1 VSRHRPY
8 AQSVSPDHR
17 RPCLNPCALGADQ
30 ITHHA
35 SGVASLPTTLRSC
48 GRGRPLPF
56 GSRAWPETVP
66 TKEALV
72 RGSETGTPSPKQGS
86 ALAKIGEYK
95 GKQELFARQTPETL
109 ETLRQTAI
117 VESSECSNRLEGITA
132 PHKRIA
138 ALVLKATTPR
148 DRSEQEIAGYRDA
161 LNLVH
166 ESARHMPLAVNVC
179 LQLHSMLYR
188 YLPQDGGGWK
198 MTNNEIVERTA
209 DGTVDR
215 VRFRAVS
222 AVATPQAMQQL
233 EASYGAAVTEHTKEP
248 LLVVPLAILDFLC
261 IHPFSDGNGR
271 VSRLLTLMLLYH
283 FGHDVGRYISLE
295 RIFEQSK
302 ETYYEALESSSHGW
316 HNSEHD
322 VHPWLNY
329 FWGVLIRA
337 YKEFE
342 ERVGTLGT
350 GRGSKTEQIQAAV
363 ARRVTPFAIS
373 EIEADCPGVSRD
385 MIRVVLRRMRDHGV
399 LRSEGR
405 GPGARWVKSGQVT
418 K

>member
-1 VSRHRPY
+1 MP
-8 AQSVSPDHR
+8 ALTIDF
-17 RPCLNPCALGADQ
+17 LNNLNL
-30 ITHHA
+30 T
-35 SGVASLPTTLRSC
+35 
-48 GRGRPLPF
+48 
-56 GSRAWPETVP
+56 PE
-66 TKEALV
+66 
-72 RGSETGTPSPKQGS
+72 QGS

-138 ALVLKATTPR
+138 ALVLKTTTPR

-161 LNLVH
+161 LSLIH
-166 ESARHMPLAVNVC
+166 ESAAYMPCSVNVC
-179 LQLHSMLYR
+179 LQLHSMLYS

-198 MTNNEIVERTA
+198 MTDNEIVERAA
-209 DGTVDR
+209 DGSVAR
-215 VRFRAVS
+215 IRFRAVS
-222 AVATPQAMQQL
+222 AVATPPAMEQWESNYTAAI
-233 EASYGAAVTEHTKEP
+233 EAHAKEP
-248 LLVVPLAILDFLC
+248 LLAVPLTILDFLC

-283 FGHDVGRYISLE
+283 FGHKVGRYISLE

-302 ETYYEALESSSHGW
+302 ETYYEVLESSSRGW
-316 HNSEHD
+316 HEGEPN

-350 GRGSKTEQIQAAV
+350 GKGSKTEQISAALD
-363 ARRVTPFAIS
+363 RRIAPFAIS
-373 EIEADCPGVSRD
+373 DIEADCPTVSRD
-385 MIRVVLRRMRDHGV
+385 MIRVVLRRMRDSGA

-405 GPGARWVKSGQVT
+405 GPGARWKKT
-418 K
+418 

>member
-1 VSRHRPY
+1 MSACYYPYSRYCYPY
-8 AQSVSPDHR
+8 
-17 RPCLNPCALGADQ
+17 LK
-30 ITHHA
+30 
-35 SGVASLPTTLRSC
+35 GVAMKSLTMEFLNS
-48 GRGRPLPF
+48 LNLK
-56 GSRAWPETVP
+56 PE
-66 TKEALV
+66 
-72 RGSETGTPSPKQGS
+72 QGS

-95 GKQELFARQTPETL
+95 GKQELFARQTPQTL

-132 PHKRIA
+132 PHKRIE
-138 ALVLKATTPR
+138 ALVLKTTTPR

-161 LNLVH
+161 LSLIH
-166 ESARHMPLAVNVC
+166 ESAAHMTCSVNVC

-198 MTNNEIVERTA
+198 MTDNEIVERTA
-209 DGTVDR
+209 DGTIAR

-222 AVATPQAMQQL
+222 AVATPQAMEHL
-233 EASYGAAVTEHTKEP
+233 EANYATASGAHAKEP
-248 LLVVPLAILDFLC
+248 LLVIPLTILDFLC

-271 VSRLLTLMLLYH
+271 VSRLITLMLLYH

-302 ETYYEALESSSHGW
+302 ETYYEALEASSRGW
-316 HNSEHD
+316 HEAEHN

-350 GRGSKTEQIQAAV
+350 GKGSKTEQIKAAIG
-363 ARRVTPFAIS
+363 RRMAPFAIS
-373 EIEADCPGVSRD
+373 DIESDCPGISRD
-385 MIRVVLRRMRDHGV
+385 MIRVVLRQLRDASV

-405 GPGARWVKSGQVT
+405 GPGARWVKTG
-418 K
+418 